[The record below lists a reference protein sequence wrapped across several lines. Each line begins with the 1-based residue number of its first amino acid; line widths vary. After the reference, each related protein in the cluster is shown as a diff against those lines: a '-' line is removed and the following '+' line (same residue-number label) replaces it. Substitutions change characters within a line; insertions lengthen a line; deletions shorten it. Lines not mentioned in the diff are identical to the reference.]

1 MKEKKNISFCLKIKE
16 KRKKERKK
24 ERKYLV
30 NWFVLKFLYYI
41 L

>member
-16 KRKKERKK
+16 KRKKERK
-24 ERKYLV
+24 YSV
-30 NWFVLKFLYYI
+30 NWFVSKFSYYI